1 MELLRTRN
9 GCLVR
14 LTIGNRQF
22 AALSGTVELAEPVS
36 VQWLLA
42 SPAKAAAV
50 RYEKVLALRR
60 YDGLEPGLQ
69 SGQELPAS
77 LSLRRHGGLKAE

>member
-1 MELLRTRN
+1 MEFLRTRN

-22 AALSGTVELAEPVS
+22 AAVSGSVELAEPVS

-42 SPAKAAAV
+42 SPAKPGAV
-50 RYEKVLALRR
+50 QYENILALRR
-60 YDGLEPGLQ
+60 YSWFEGG
-69 SGQELPAS
+69 GELHGS
-77 LSLRRHGGLKAE
+77 LSLRRGGGMKAE